1 MYDEM
6 IVAPMRQELTR
17 LGIEEARTAADVDA
31 ALAAKKGTVLV
42 VVNSVCGCAAGMA
55 RPAVAM
61 ALENE
66 TLPDR
71 MITVFAG
78 NDLIA
83 AGARQALRE
92 HGLRIPDDI
101 SLVGFDD
108 LPPAADIDL
117 TTVHVPHEEL
127 GRTAVRMALQR
138 ARDKSGSPEHVM
150 LGTHIIIRDSVRPLI
165 HTEPPAR

>member
-17 LGIEEARTAADVDA
+17 LGIEETRTAAAVDA
-31 ALAAKKGTVLV
+31 VLGEKKGTVLV

-66 TLPDR
+66 VLPDK

-78 NDLIA
+78 NDRDATARAREYFVGYRPSSPSIA
-83 AGARQALRE
+83 LMKDGQVVKMFERWQIEGRQAHDIASELTAAFNE
-92 HGLRIPDDI
+92 HCRKP
-101 SLVGFDD
+101 V
-108 LPPAADIDL
+108 
-117 TTVHVPHEEL
+117 TV
-127 GRTAVRMALQR
+127 Q
-138 ARDKSGSPEHVM
+138 
-150 LGTHIIIRDSVRPLI
+150 
-165 HTEPPAR
+165 